1 MDFTPSAEQ
10 QRLRNEIV
18 AFARARLN
26 DGVPER
32 DRTGTFARELW
43 LECGALRL
51 QGLFVPEEHGGRGLD
66 PLSATMA
73 LEALGYASADG
84 GLNFAICAHLLAC
97 VVPIWKHGTAEQ
109 KRRYLPGLS
118 DGSLIAAN
126 AMSEPGSG
134 SDAFALTTRAESDGD
149 GFRLNGT
156 KTFCSNGP
164 CADLVVTYAATDSG
178 KGYHGGVTAFMVPRD
193 TPGFRTGQPFNKL
206 GLRTSPMSEVIF
218 DNAWVPS
225 DAVLGAVG
233 GGAGIFAESMDWE
246 RACLGALHVGTM
258 QRLLEM
264 SIRHARTHK
273 VDGEA
278 IGKAQ
283 GVSHPIADMKVRL
296 EAARLLMYRTVS
308 RLGHSRDVSMD
319 AAITKLFVS
328 ESLVATVQAA
338 TRVFGECGTVSG
350 HDVERAMRDAVSSTL
365 YSGTSEIQRNIIGR
379 WLGL

>member
-1 MDFTPSAEQ
+1 MDFAPSAEQ
-10 QRLRNEIV
+10 LRLRNEIV
-18 AFARARLN
+18 TFARARLN
-26 DGVPER
+26 AGAAER
-32 DRTGTFARELW
+32 DRTGTFSRELW

-51 QGLFVPEEHGGRGLD
+51 QGLLVPEEYGGRGLD
-66 PLSATMA
+66 SLSATMA

-84 GLNFAICAHLLAC
+84 GLNFAISAHLLAC
-97 VVPIWKHGTAEQ
+97 VVPIWKHGTVEQ

-134 SDAFALTTRAESDGD
+134 SDAFALTTRAEAVGD

-164 CADLVVTYAATDSG
+164 CADLIVTYVATDPWTG
-178 KGYHGGVTAFMVPRD
+178 FHGGITALMVRRD
-193 TPGFRTGQPFNKL
+193 TPGLRTGQPFNKL
-206 GLRTSPMSEVIF
+206 GLRTSHMSDVIF

-233 GGAGIFAESMDWE
+233 GGSAIFAESMDWE
-246 RACLGALHVGTM
+246 RASLGALHVGTM

-264 SIRHARTHK
+264 SVRHARTHK
-273 VDGEA
+273 VSGEA
-278 IGKAQ
+278 IGKSQ
-283 GVSHPIADMKVRL
+283 GVSHPISDMKVRL
-296 EAARLLMYRTVS
+296 EAARLLMYRTAS

-328 ESLVATVQAA
+328 ESLVAIAQAA
-338 TRVFGECGTVSG
+338 MRVFGECGMVRG
-350 HDVERAMRDAVSSTL
+350 HEAERALRDAVASTL